1 MEKSGK
7 LLKRPDKMEKKAL
20 EDVSFSLKAGYYGLL
35 GPNGAGKSTLMK
47 IITGVLKPDSGQV
60 LWDGRDV
67 LKMGKAFRR
76 LLGFMPQQ
84 QGLYR

>member
-1 MEKSGK
+1 M
-7 LLKRPDKMEKKAL
+7 L
-20 EDVSFSLKAGYYGLL
+20 E
-35 GPNGAGKSTLMK
+35 
-47 IITGVLKPDSGQV
+47 PDSGQV

-84 QGLYR
+84 QGLYSSFTGERFLDYMCALKEIPCPDRSRGDPPHRQPGPSGGCLKEAAGGLIPGA